1 MIFDRDLIM
10 KAVDLPHEDVEIPEW
25 GGTVRVRTMTGS
37 ERDAWEQ
44 GLFDDKGKIRRAKDI
59 RASFLVLCL
68 IDGEGNRI
76 FKDADIPLLGKKSSL
91 VLDRLFTVAQR
102 LNGLG
107 KKDIEDLEKNLEDG
121 QKDNSISG

>member
-1 MIFDRDLIM
+1 MFLSRDAIL
-10 KAVDLPHEDVEIPEW
+10 KVDDLPFEDVEVKEW
-25 GGTVRVRTMTGS
+25 GGVVRIRTMTGS

-44 GLFDDKGKIRRAKDI
+44 ALFDEKGKIKKAKDI

-68 IDGEGNRI
+68 IDENGQRI
-76 FKDADIPLLGKKSSL
+76 FKDTERDTLGAKSSL

-107 KKDIEDLEKNLEDG
+107 KKDVEELEKNLGGD
-121 QKDNSISG
+121 QSADFTSG